1 MKGPSPMNYPHQ
13 FSILIVIIAGLYL
26 GLNAIANR
34 NFLME
39 VLIKVSPQSYK
50 MIIRVI
56 YLLFGIAA
64 LYLVAF
70 TPSYTFLPFLDKTV
84 LPPSLLLL
92 SEQANTNAEVKVE
105 APNAVKVVYWA
116 AQGDTNKI
124 IDDPYKAYNAYE
136 NVGVAAVKNDVATL
150 KLKCPTKYK
159 VGSPKTTLPRHV
171 HFRLVYEN
179 GVLSEVKTLNLE
191 KQCENKNK
199 K

>member
-13 FSILIVIIAGLYL
+13 ISILLLIIAGLYL
-26 GLNAIANR
+26 GLNAIANK

-39 VLIKVSPQSYK
+39 VLIKVSPNSYK
-50 MIIRVI
+50 TIIRII
-56 YLLFGIAA
+56 YLIFGIAA

-105 APNAVKVVYWA
+105 APGAVKVVYWA
-116 AQGDTNKI
+116 AQADTNKI
-124 IDDPYKAYNAYE
+124 MDDPFEAYGAYE
-136 NVGVAAVKNDVATL
+136 NVGVAEVKDSIAML

-159 VGSPKTTLPRHV
+159 VSSPKVTLPRHV

-191 KQCENKNK
+191 NECGK
-199 K
+199 

>member
-1 MKGPSPMNYPHQ
+1 MNGPSPMNYTHQ
-13 FSILIVIIAGLYL
+13 VSILVVIIAGLYL
-26 GLNAIANR
+26 GLNAIANK

-39 VLIKVSPQSYK
+39 VLVKVTPKNYRT
-50 MIIRVI
+50 IIRI
-56 YLLFGIAA
+56 LYLIFGIAA

-105 APNAVKVVYWA
+105 APNAIKVVYWA
-116 AQGDTNKI
+116 AEEDEKKI
-124 IDDPYKAYNAYE
+124 IEDPYKAYGKYE
-136 NVGVAAVKNDVATL
+136 NIGVAAVKSNVAIL
-150 KLKCPTKYK
+150 KLKCPTQYK
-159 VGSPKTTLPRHV
+159 VGVPKTTLPRHI

-179 GVLSEVKTLNLE
+179 GVLSEVKTISLE
-191 KQCENKNK
+191 KQCGDK